1 MGHTEH
7 VRRFSI
13 RTIPSLLR
21 PLFAV
26 AGALALSPGVA
37 HACGGFFCNLDEPV
51 DQAGETI
58 VFEVDEQENT
68 VTMHVEVEYEGPSES
83 FAWVV
88 PVKGEPDLFISAEV
102 LFDRLRDL
110 TRPSYG
116 VRYQDDGCESVRG
129 WDENDAAFSAG
140 DDDDSTAST
149 GGYPAGGVDVLAS
162 GAVGAY
168 ETVTL
173 SAESSESLV
182 TWLQMNEFDV
192 PSSLADNL
200 APYVAGGMNFV
211 ALKLAKDKD
220 VGDMSPLG
228 LRYEGTTP
236 VVPLTLTAVAAT
248 PDMPLT
254 VMLLGPARG
263 VPLNYLH
270 VGLNPLAIDYWSG
283 GSNIED
289 VIARGADEAGG
300 QGFATEY
307 ALPLQAEGLVY
318 REGQLDLA
326 MLEDATDAA
335 DFVQLLQEAGFSGN
349 AELLGVLMNVVP
361 VPEGF
366 PGEPSDF
373 YNNPWSYGEWYALV
387 EFDLDEAIAAV
398 DEGIVTPLQKAQEML
413 DRSAYLTRLR
423 SSISPE
429 EMTLDPFFSFN
440 PDLAPQ
446 SPSSEVTVQRRCG
459 PGIGADAYEVPQRLV
474 YPEGQTM
481 MIPSQADLDAK
492 GMTPFEYVQEYS
504 DFAALYIQQMSTSG
518 EPEMLSDRS
527 DQALPQDLDSEGAEA
542 SGCGCN
548 SSSAGWGW
556 AALLGAAATMVRRR
570 R

>member
-1 MGHTEH
+1 M
-7 VRRFSI
+7 
-13 RTIPSLLR
+13 RTIPSLFR
-21 PLFAV
+21 PLFAA

-68 VTMHVEVEYEGPSES
+68 VTMHVEVEYEGPAES

-102 LFDRLRDL
+102 LFDRLREL
-110 TRPSYG
+110 TRPSYW
-116 VRYQDDGCESVRG
+116 VNYKDDGCESYRG
-129 WDENDAAFSAG
+129 YGSDNAAFSDG
-140 DDDDSTAST
+140 DDDDSSAST
-149 GGYPAGGVDVLAS
+149 GGYPPSAGVDVLAS

-283 GSNIED
+283 GANIDD
-289 VIARGADEAGG
+289 VITRGADEAGG

-318 REGQLDLA
+318 RDGQYDLDR
-326 MLEDATDAA
+326 LEDATGAA
-335 DFVQLLQEAGFSGN
+335 DFVMLLQEAGFSGN
-349 AELLGVLMNVVP
+349 AELLEILMDVVP
-361 VPEGF
+361 VPEDF
-366 PGEPSDF
+366 PSDPSDF
-373 YNNPWSYGEWYALV
+373 YNSPWAYEEWYAMV
-387 EFDLDEAIAAV
+387 DFDLDEAIAAV
-398 DEGIVTPLQKAQEML
+398 DEGIVTPLEKAQEML

-440 PDLAPQ
+440 PDLAPKN
-446 SPSSEVTVQRRCG
+446 PSSEMTVQRRCG
-459 PGIGADAYEVPQRLV
+459 PGIGTDAYEVPQRLV

-504 DFAALYIQQMSTSG
+504 DFAALYIQQMSISG
-518 EPEMLSDRS
+518 DPEMLSDRS
-527 DQALPQDLDSEGAEA
+527 DQALPQDLDSDGASEA
-542 SGCGCN
+542 AGCGCN

-556 AALLGAAATMVRRR
+556 AALLGAAATMARRR